1 MVWRTTNTQSST
13 RRLRGWLLLS
23 MLATAL
29 VCTNRALSYQDDNA
43 VSGETTTQEAEA
55 GPVAGQL
62 SDTDDA
68 ADENLSVKSGEGIN
82 ILSLLVEGSWFMIP
96 IVFMSLITVTFV
108 VERFLGLRQ
117 TRVFP
122 EELKTEVGNLAD
134 RFFDEQQNLT
144 EQERPEAA
152 LKFIQGV
159 NSAGT
164 SLPSVASNVLKVMC
178 ESVGRPLGEV
188 EHAVVESSER
198 EAEKLYTNVR
208 WLTLSAAVAPLMG
221 LLGTVWGMIRAFHD
235 TTQLLPGQNKADY
248 LAGGIYAALVTTL
261 GGLMV
266 AIPAAIFAHYFETRI
281 QKMFYQIDEFL
292 AELTPA
298 TRDLVKPDGS
308 PRVRTLKRSARNSA
322 PQPPLVAADQQSAA
336 ETTEGVSS
344 EADS

>member
-1 MVWRTTNTQSST
+1 MVWRTSNIQSST
-13 RRLRGWLLLS
+13 RRLRGWLLLG
-23 MLATAL
+23 MLVASLIATEQGLA
-29 VCTNRALSYQDDNA
+29 YQDDDNGTA
-43 VSGETTTQEAEA
+43 QEVTTEESEV
-55 GPVAGQL
+55 GPVPSQL
-62 SDTDDA
+62 NGTDDTEQDLA
-68 ADENLSVKSGEGIN
+68 VKSGEGIN
-82 ILSLLVEGSWFMIP
+82 ILSLLMEGSWFMIP
-96 IVFMSLITVTFV
+96 IVLMSLITVTFV

-117 TRVFP
+117 NRVFP
-122 EELKTEVGNLAD
+122 QELNVEVGKLAD
-134 RFFDEQQNLT
+134 QFFDEQQTLS

-152 LKFIQGV
+152 LKFIQRV
-159 NSAGT
+159 NNVCT

-188 EHAVVESSER
+188 ESAVVESSER

-281 QKMFYQIDEFL
+281 QKVFHQIDEFL

-322 PQPPLVAADQQSAA
+322 PQPPPVAA
-336 ETTEGVSS
+336 EPPTTAGSVSS
-344 EADS
+344 ETDS

>member
-13 RRLRGWLLLS
+13 RRLRGWLLVS

-43 VSGETTTQEAEA
+43 APGETTTQESEA
-55 GPVAGQL
+55 GPVPSLL

-68 ADENLSVKSGEGIN
+68 ADENLSAKSGDGIN

-96 IVFMSLITVTFV
+96 IVLMSLITVTFI

-117 TRVFP
+117 ERVFP
-122 EELKTEVGNLAD
+122 QELKVELGNLSD
-134 RFFDEQQNLT
+134 RFWDKQEDLRLQGKK
-144 EQERPEAA
+144 EERPGSLAME
-152 LKFIQGV
+152 FISSV
-159 NSAGT
+159 NQT
-164 SLPSVASNVLKVMC
+164 CNEIPSVASNVLKTMC
-178 ESVGRPLGEV
+178 DNANRPQGEV
-188 EHAVVESSER
+188 EHAVLESSER

-266 AIPAAIFAHYFETRI
+266 AIPAAIFAHYFELRI
-281 QKMFYQIDEFL
+281 QRLFHQIDEFL
-292 AELTPA
+292 AEVTPL
-298 TRDLVKPDGS
+298 TRDLARADGS
-308 PRVRTLKRSARNSA
+308 PRVHIARRTARSSTQ
-322 PQPPLVAADQQSAA
+322 QPPPVASDQQSTA
-336 ETTEGVSS
+336 EASEGV
-344 EADS
+344 

>member
-1 MVWRTTNTQSST
+1 MVWKTSSTQSST
-13 RRLRGWLLLS
+13 RRLRGWLLLG
-23 MLATAL
+23 MLVAAL
-29 VCTNRALSYQDDNA
+29 ISTEQGFAYQDDDNGTGQE
-43 VSGETTTQEAEA
+43 VTTEESEV
-55 GPVAGQL
+55 GPVASQL
-62 SDTDDA
+62 NGADDTEEDLA
-68 ADENLSVKSGEGIN
+68 VKSGEGIN
-82 ILSLLVEGSWFMIP
+82 ILSLLMEGSWFMIP
-96 IVFMSLITVTFV
+96 IVLMSLITVTFV

-117 TRVFP
+117 NRVFP
-122 EELKTEVGNLAD
+122 EELNVEVGKLAD
-134 RFFDEQQNLT
+134 QFFDEQQSLS

-152 LKFIQGV
+152 LKFIQRV
-159 NSAGT
+159 NHACT
-164 SLPSVASNVLKVMC
+164 SLPSVASNVLKVLC

-281 QKMFYQIDEFL
+281 QRVFHQIDEFL

-322 PQPPLVAADQQSAA
+322 PQPPPVAAEQVTGAGSVSP
-336 ETTEGVSS
+336 ETG
-344 EADS
+344 D

>member
-1 MVWRTTNTQSST
+1 MVWRITNTQSST
-13 RRLRGWLLLS
+13 RRLRGWLLVS
-23 MLATAL
+23 MLVTAL

-43 VSGETTTQEAEA
+43 ASGETTTQDSEV
-55 GPVAGQL
+55 GPLPSQL
-62 SDTDDA
+62 SDTDDS
-68 ADENLSVKSGEGIN
+68 ADEDLTVKSGEGIN

-96 IVFMSLITVTFV
+96 IVLMSLITVTFI

-159 NSAGT
+159 NKACT
-164 SLPSVASNVLKVMC
+164 SLPSVASNVLKVLC

-198 EAEKLYTNVR
+198 EAEKLFTNVR

-281 QKMFYQIDEFL
+281 QKFFYQIDEFL

-298 TRDLVKPDGS
+298 TRDLVKADGS
-308 PRVRTLKRSARNSA
+308 PRVRAVKRTTRNSV
-322 PQPPLVAADQQSAA
+322 PPPPVASDQQSTA
-336 ETTEGVSS
+336 EATKGVSS

>member
-1 MVWRTTNTQSST
+1 MVWRISTIQSST
-13 RRLRGWLLLS
+13 RRLRLCVLLG
-23 MLATAL
+23 MLLTAL
-29 VCTNRALSYQDDNA
+29 IGTEPVVAYQDDSN
-43 VSGETTTQEAEA
+43 ETAPGATAEEPEV
-55 GPVAGQL
+55 GPVPSQL
-62 SDTDDA
+62 SGTDETEEDLA
-68 ADENLSVKSGEGIN
+68 VKSGEGIN
-82 ILSLLVEGSWFMIP
+82 ILSLLMEGSWFMIP
-96 IVFMSLITVTFV
+96 IILMSLITVTFV

-122 EELKTEVGNLAD
+122 EDLNVEVGKLAD
-134 RFFDEQQNLT
+134 QFFEEQQNLS

-152 LKFIQGV
+152 LKFIQRVNGV
-159 NSAGT
+159 CT

-281 QKMFYQIDEFL
+281 QKLFHQIDEFL

-322 PQPPLVAADQQSAA
+322 QQPPPVAAGKSA
-336 ETTEGVSS
+336 TS
-344 EADS
+344 EAAGSVSTETDN

>member
-13 RRLRGWLLLS
+13 RRLRGWLLVS

-29 VCTNRALSYQDDNA
+29 VCTNHALSYQGDNA
-43 VSGETTTQEAEA
+43 ASEETTTQEAEA

-68 ADENLSVKSGEGIN
+68 ADENLSAKSGDGIN

-96 IVFMSLITVTFV
+96 IVLMSLITVTFI

-117 TRVFP
+117 IRVFP
-122 EELKTEVGNLAD
+122 EELKVEVGNLAD

-152 LKFIQGV
+152 LKFIQRV
-159 NSAGT
+159 NKACT
-164 SLPSVASNVLKVMC
+164 SLPSVASNVLRVMC

-208 WLTLSAAVAPLMG
+208 WLTLSAAV
-221 LLGTVWGMIRAFHD
+221 
-235 TTQLLPGQNKADY
+235 
-248 LAGGIYAALVTTL
+248 
-261 GGLMV
+261 
-266 AIPAAIFAHYFETRI
+266 
-281 QKMFYQIDEFL
+281 
-292 AELTPA
+292 
-298 TRDLVKPDGS
+298 
-308 PRVRTLKRSARNSA
+308 
-322 PQPPLVAADQQSAA
+322 
-336 ETTEGVSS
+336 
-344 EADS
+344 

>member
-29 VCTNRALSYQDDNA
+29 VCTNHALSYQGDNA
-43 VSGETTTQEAEA
+43 ASEETTPQESEA
-55 GPVAGQL
+55 GPVPGQL

-68 ADENLSVKSGEGIN
+68 ADENLSAKSGDGIN

-96 IVFMSLITVTFV
+96 IVLMSLITVTFI

-117 TRVFP
+117 ERVFP
-122 EELKTEVGNLAD
+122 EELKVELGNLSD
-134 RFFDEQQNLT
+134 RFWDKQEDLRVQ
-144 EQERPEAA
+144 EKKEERPGSLAVE
-152 LKFIQGV
+152 FIYGV
-159 NSAGT
+159 NET
-164 SLPSVASNVLKVMC
+164 CNEIPSVASNVLKTMC
-178 ESVGRPLGEV
+178 DNANRPLGEV
-188 EHAVVESSER
+188 ERAVLESSER

-266 AIPAAIFAHYFETRI
+266 ALPAAIFAHYFELRI
-281 QKMFYQIDEFL
+281 QRLFHQIEEFL
-292 AELTPA
+292 ADVTPL
-298 TRDLVKPDGS
+298 TRDLARADGS
-308 PRVRTLKRSARNSA
+308 PRAQIRLRPRPSQ
-322 PQPPLVAADQQSAA
+322 QPPPVAADQQSTA
-336 ETTEGVSS
+336 EAS
-344 EADS
+344 EDG